1 MTDLVA
7 VAYVSS
13 AAHPFFEDEL
23 ERLLV
28 GARQANESEGI
39 TGVLLYDDGTFFQ
52 YIEGP
57 AEGIDRIYK
66 RIKASHEHHGL
77 IQLFNRKV
85 HERNFQD
92 WSMGFTKAPK
102 SMLLSLSQASWEE
115 MVSTHKGKLNV
126 GSGIKLLLEFWSKA
140 VRR

>member
-13 AAHPFFEDEL
+13 ASHPFFEDEL

-28 GARQANESEGI
+28 AARRANEAEEI

-66 RIKASHEHHGL
+66 RIKSTDEHHGL

-85 HERNFQD
+85 PERNFQD

-102 SMLLSLSQASWEE
+102 SLLLGLSQASWEE
-115 MVSTHKGKLNV
+115 MVSTHKGKPNV

-140 VRR
+140 ARR